1 MIQKDVGFVIR
12 RHNFRETSLIATIYT
27 SRFGKISGIF
37 KGFYTSK
44 KEFSSHLDIFSLNE
58 FIFYPKKSEI
68 WLVSHADLISDYQY
82 LRNNISKARA
92 AGILFNLID
101 KTMQVWDENKYVFDL
116 IKNCL
121 DLIEEERELKIFY
134 IFLIK
139 FLTFSGFQPEFS
151 RCIGC
156 NNKLSRNIAFS
167 VSKGGLICEDCFNN
181 ARDAKIISKQ
191 TSRVLSYIQETD
203 FSLVS
208 RVKPTPECE
217 KQIFYILKEF
227 LAYHFEFNELA
238 DPKVFRHIMMSF
250 NKTDKIGY
258 Q

>member
-1 MIQKDVGFVIR
+1 MIQKDLGFVIR

-27 SRFGKISGIF
+27 SKFGKITGIF
-37 KGFYTSK
+37 KGFYTNK

-68 WLVSHADLISDYQY
+68 WLVSHADLISDYEF
-82 LRNNISKARA
+82 LRKDISKARV

-101 KTMQVWDENKYVFDL
+101 KTMQLWDKNEYVFNL
-116 IKNCL
+116 TRSCL
-121 DLIEEERELKIFY
+121 DLIKEERELKIFY

-139 FLTFSGFQPEFS
+139 FLTFSGFKPEFS

-156 NNKLSRNIAFS
+156 NNKLSGNIAFS
-167 VSKGGLICEDCFNN
+167 VSKGGLICENCFST
-181 ARDAKIISKQ
+181 AHDAKTISKQ
-191 TSRVLSYIQETD
+191 TSCTLSYIQDTD
-203 FSLVS
+203 FSLVP
-208 RVKPTPECE
+208 RIKPAPQCE

-238 DPKVFRHIMMSF
+238 DPKIFRHIMMSF
-250 NKTDKIGY
+250 L
-258 Q
+258 QP